1 MHDVSISGPHRSAHD
16 QPGQRG
22 GDVGHAAE
30 LPPGRVLDDRHG
42 EDLRGVH
49 SGDHTQRLQALAHQL
64 PVSQGVESWLTVQYN
79 IVVMNACQ
87 CYWFKVLLSFLPLG
101 ARK

>member
-1 MHDVSISGPHRSAHD
+1 MLWWLWHAGPHRSQDDSRRA
-16 QPGQRG
+16 GE

-49 SGDHTQRLQALAHQL
+49 SRDHAQ
-64 PVSQGVESWLTVQYN
+64 
-79 IVVMNACQ
+79 
-87 CYWFKVLLSFLPLG
+87 
-101 ARK
+101 